1 MTMLAR
7 TRVLLLAL
15 THCRLLVRPRARQLS
30 SVISRLNLLPVLVYA
45 AKLCPEDVEASMF
58 AIFMGMANLGNDTG
72 FYLGSGLLRLLGGVN
87 APDFENLTEYVILR
101 ALARLI
107 PTALIPFLVPAG
119 GPADTAVD
127 MGAGIGVTGTVE
139 TTNPSS
145 MARRRQRLSEALCV
159 LW

>member
-1 MTMLAR
+1 
-7 TRVLLLAL
+7 
-15 THCRLLVRPRARQLS
+15 
-30 SVISRLNLLPVLVYA
+30 
-45 AKLCPEDVEASMF
+45 MF

-139 TTNPSS
+139 TTSATGGEISVEAGSS
-145 MARRRQRLSEALCV
+145 ELALGKVKVANV
-159 LW
+159 LL